1 MKFRIYNKT
10 LEPNV
15 WDENMIL
22 KPEIRVKLLKVAQ
35 DFYKSTD
42 LKSPVID
49 ILFLGSVTN
58 YNWTPTSD
66 IDLHLIIDITQE
78 NVAPEHARQF
88 MDGLGAG
95 WNNSHE
101 IEIHGHPVEVYLQD
115 KTEKNSTPEQSREG
129 SAMYSVLKGEWL
141 KKPDKTNISVDR
153 DKIKQKYHKV
163 KDMVD
168 SFVSEKNVDKLKK
181 LMKALKNYRNVG
193 LERAGEFSTENLVF
207 KALRHTDVI
216 TKLKDSINSL
226 YDKSVSINEVGLPLL
241 DDIIV
246 LGNVTP
252 DLEINKVV
260 AATAEDSGN
269 HPAGCRMPWRYRTR
283 KDVNNYVFW
292 WLDPSEKQKDVVR
305 DFLVKK
311 YRAPYD
317 LKHRNLYTHS
327 GYVLQIAHGDED
339 PLSSKDAEELKEIVG
354 APFLIVGY
362 TNSDL
367 QVVGKK
373 DFVGETSGTTPG
385 SSSKIPGI
393 RHGDFPLPYFGKDA
407 FWRYKSKNN
416 TIYWWT
422 GRGADYHTIP
432 TSEFDDI
439 KRATLDYLH
448 NKFGITNPRENYSP
462 DMYTK
467 DAHYVNEELK

>member
-1 MKFRIYNKT
+1 VKFRIYNKT

-22 KPEIRVKLLKVAQ
+22 KPDIRVKLLKVAQ

-42 LKSPVID
+42 LKSSVID

-66 IDLHLIIDITQE
+66 IDLHLVIDITQE

-95 WNNSHE
+95 WNNNHE

-115 KTEKNSTPEQSREG
+115 KTEKNSTPELSRQG
-129 SAMYSVLKGEWL
+129 SSMYSVLKGAWL
-141 KKPDKTNISVDR
+141 KKPDKSNISVDK

-226 YDKSVSINEVGLPLL
+226 YDKSVSL
-241 DDIIV
+241 D
-246 LGNVTP
+246 
-252 DLEINKVV
+252 
-260 AATAEDSGN
+260 
-269 HPAGCRMPWRYRTR
+269 
-283 KDVNNYVFW
+283 
-292 WLDPSEKQKDVVR
+292 
-305 DFLVKK
+305 
-311 YRAPYD
+311 
-317 LKHRNLYTHS
+317 
-327 GYVLQIAHGDED
+327 
-339 PLSSKDAEELKEIVG
+339 EIVG
-354 APFLIVGY
+354 APFLVVGM
-362 TNSDL
+362 TNQEL
-367 QVVGKK
+367 QVVGKRDNVGTNPK
-373 DFVGETSGTTPG
+373 DN
-385 SSSKIPGI
+385 SKGDAIW
-393 RHGDFPLPYFGKDA
+393 HGDFSTSKYNENGKN
-407 FWRYKSKNN
+407 FPWRYKSSNN
-416 TIYWWT
+416 TLYWYPL
-422 GRGADYHTIP
+422 DIM
-432 TSEFDDI
+432 SLDDR
-439 KRATLDYLH
+439 KKEMVKDTTLDYLN
-448 NKFGITNPRENYSP
+448 NKFGIVNPINNFNSREYF
-462 DMYTK
+462 TFG
-467 DAHYVNEELK
+467 HFVNEELK